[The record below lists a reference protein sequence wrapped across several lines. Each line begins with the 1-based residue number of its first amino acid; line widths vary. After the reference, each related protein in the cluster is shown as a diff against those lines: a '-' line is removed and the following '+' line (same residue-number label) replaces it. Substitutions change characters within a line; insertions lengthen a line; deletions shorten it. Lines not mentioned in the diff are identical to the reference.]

1 MRIPSGTGW
10 IFAALALAAPGF
22 AVSQG
27 NAADTFVKGT
37 TDFLLDRANDN
48 YIYIFQRKLESNRLL
63 HKYLPDT
70 LRVAK
75 AGDLQSLIMHKE
87 LWREALQSDLVGQG
101 NRLFAK
107 ALGESTGYIENLC
120 GAELRKDLSVSIAK
134 ELADHCNNAFERL
147 KNVLD
152 KWETRAGS
160 LCSAHGDKES
170 AEKTPAQTMSCEDA
184 PKQIAEVRKRI
195 SDAQTQI
202 SKLLDKI
209 PGERKETADA
219 QSKPVATAAPSD
231 PKGGDTPRALVYFTS
246 PGATHALEDL
256 TRDLDGLRPES
267 CTGLGVGRYTGCV
280 IEILAILKAVSHAD
294 YVVNCYMFGNMCS
307 NSKRDRR
314 NANFEESD
322 EFADFQRYALFFAQ
336 LADAT
341 GTNDRAQVNALL
353 KSVTIPPVSF
363 GIKREPHAT
372 RVLVTAYVGM
382 AWSSQ
387 TARPHDHAWGILA
400 PVGFEI
406 SQARDSGNSLSL
418 FISPL
423 DFGYPLTLKLK
434 DTETTIKGSDVVVP
448 SAYVFYGWKNYPF
461 AAGLGY
467 TRGRGI
473 DNPDERVGRVVVL
486 FAFDMPLFKLH

>member
-27 NAADTFVKGT
+27 NATDTFVKGT

-48 YIYIFQRKLESNRLL
+48 YIYVFQRKLESNPLL
-63 HKYLPDT
+63 QRYLPET

-75 AGDLQSLIMHKE
+75 AGDLRSLITHKQ
-87 LWREALQSDLVGQG
+87 LWQSALHEDLD
-101 NRLFAK
+101 RLFNKVLDEWEAYAK
-107 ALGESTGYIENLC
+107 KLC
-120 GAELRKDLSVSIAK
+120 GAAEVSAKQVCDDLQEQISSARKKTAIPARTPAK
-134 ELADHCNNAFERL
+134 SGD
-147 KNVLD
+147 
-152 KWETRAGS
+152 TRAS
-160 LCSAHGDKES
+160 KS
-170 AEKTPAQTMSCEDA
+170 AEPQ
-184 PKQIAEVRKRI
+184 
-195 SDAQTQI
+195 
-202 SKLLDKI
+202 
-209 PGERKETADA
+209 
-219 QSKPVATAAPSD
+219 
-231 PKGGDTPRALVYFTS
+231 RAVVMFMS
-246 PGATHALEDL
+246 PGPTRGLTDLKRDIDRIKPQACEELEA
-256 TRDLDGLRPES
+256 
-267 CTGLGVGRYTGCV
+267 GRYTRCV
-280 IEILAILKAVSHAD
+280 IQILSILEAVAHAD
-294 YVVNCYMFGNMCS
+294 YVANCYLFGNMCS
-307 NSKRDRR
+307 NANRDS
-314 NANFEESD
+314 NANREEDEDFSD
-322 EFADFQRYALFFAQ
+322 FRRYALFFAQ
-336 LADAT
+336 LADAAET
-341 GTNDRAQVNALL
+341 SDRAQVNALL

-382 AWSSQ
+382 AWSRQ
-387 TARPHDHAWGILA
+387 TAASHDQTMGVLA
-400 PVGFEI
+400 PLGFEI

-473 DNPDERVGRVVVL
+473 DNPDQRVGRVVIL

>member
-1 MRIPSGTGW
+1 MRIPRWTGW

-27 NAADTFVKGT
+27 NATDTFVKGT

-48 YIYIFQRKLESNRLL
+48 YIYIFQRKLEGNSLL
-63 HKYLPDT
+63 QKYLPDT

-87 LWREALQSDLVGQG
+87 LWKEALRSDLVGQG
-101 NRLFAK
+101 NKLFAK
-107 ALGESTGYIENLC
+107 ALGESTGYIETLC
-120 GAELRKDLSVSIAK
+120 EAELKKDLSVSIAK
-134 ELADHCNNAFERL
+134 DLADRCNNALERL
-147 KNVLD
+147 KKVLD
-152 KWETRAGS
+152 KWEARAGS
-160 LCSAHGDKES
+160 LCKAQGDKES
-170 AEKTPAQTMSCEDA
+170 AERTPVETMSCEDA
-184 PKQIAEVRKRI
+184 PKQIAEVRERI
-195 SDAQTQI
+195 SNAQTRI
-202 SKLLDKI
+202 SRLLDKI
-209 PGERKETADA
+209 PGDRKETADA
-219 QSKPVATAAPSD
+219 QSKPVATAATPD
-231 PKGGDTPRALVYFTS
+231 PKGADPPRALVYFTS
-246 PGATHALEDL
+246 PGSTRALEDL
-256 TRDLDGLRPES
+256 TRDLDGIRPES
-267 CTGLGVGRYTGCV
+267 CTRVDAGKYTGCV
-280 IEILAILKAVSHAD
+280 IEILAILRAVAHAD

-307 NSKRDRR
+307 NGKRDRK

-322 EFADFQRYALFFAQ
+322 DFADFQRYALFFAQ
-336 LADAT
+336 LADAAET
-341 GTNDRAQVNALL
+341 SDRARVNALL

-382 AWSSQ
+382 AWSRQ
-387 TARPHDHAWGILA
+387 TAASHDQALGILA
-400 PVGFEI
+400 PLGFEI

-418 FISPL
+418 FVSPL